1 MFYSA
6 STKLITLSLFL
17 LAIVST
23 TAQAEFYDSRAGMW
37 EFYLAPTVTNS
48 KVLEFVY
55 LDFTNVQVYF
65 RICSYTIR

>member
-23 TAQAEFYDSRAGMW
+23 TAQAEFYDSRAKMW
-37 EFYLAPTVTNS
+37 E
-48 KVLEFVY
+48 VLPGTE
-55 LDFTNVQVYF
+55 
-65 RICSYTIR
+65 CH